1 MTTTNNKTNIA
12 HVIAAAV
19 LAISFFLQWVKWSAT
34 GITGADLPSGSFF
47 KTADAEFGLPNPFPQ
62 LSFLFNIFWL
72 IPAAALIAAILNLL
86 KKNTFW
92 PSIIAGALGISVV
105 IVFYL
110 FSNQLIELGT
120 TRTFQPWLFVH
131 ALAAI
136 ALILTS
142 GNNNWL
148 LKAGLI
154 LVTVLGTYFGFNIAG
169 KQAEKKIFEKTHES
183 TNSVKADFT
192 IEASALIKEFLTNDT
207 AARNKYNEKVLEVNG
222 PVTEVA
228 VAADSTS
235 TIKFADSTG
244 SYAIFSFEKNDM
256 PKVQLIK
263 TGDNI
268 AVKGVCSGSIFSD
281 ILGTTSISFKR
292 SVLNK

>member
-1 MTTTNNKTNIA
+1 MITTNNKITIA
-12 HVIAAAV
+12 HLASTVV
-19 LAISFFLQWVKWSAT
+19 LAASFFLSWVNWGST
-34 GITGADLPSGSFF
+34 GITGANLPSGIFF
-47 KTADAEFGLPNPFPQ
+47 KTADTQFGLPNPFPQ

-92 PSIIAGALGISVV
+92 PSIIAGALGLSVV

-110 FSNQLIELGT
+110 FSNQLIQLGT
-120 TRTFQPWLFVH
+120 TRTLQPWLFVH

-136 ALILTS
+136 ALILTA
-142 GNNNWL
+142 GNSNWFA
-148 LKAGLI
+148 KAGLI
-154 LVTVLGTYFGFNIAG
+154 LVTVFATYFGFNIAG
-169 KQAEKKIFEKTHES
+169 KQAEKKIFDKTHES
-183 TNSVKADFT
+183 TGSVKADFT
-192 IEASALIKEFLTNDT
+192 IEASSLIKEFLANDT
-207 AARNKYNEKVLEVNG
+207 TARNKYNEKVLEVSG
-222 PVTEVA
+222 PVTEVV

-256 PKVQLIK
+256 TKVQLIK
-263 TGDNI
+263 PGDNI